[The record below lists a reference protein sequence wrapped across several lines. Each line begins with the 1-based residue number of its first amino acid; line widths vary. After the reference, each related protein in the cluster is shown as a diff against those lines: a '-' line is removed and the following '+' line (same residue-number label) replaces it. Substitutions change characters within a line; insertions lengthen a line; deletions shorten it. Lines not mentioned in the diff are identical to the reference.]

1 MIKKIGFSTNPKTKP
16 ILINDFVELFDNDDI
31 CIKSLALLNEIKTY
45 EYADGKMNAVTGRH
59 DDTVIATALAVQGVR
74 SGVRYH

>member
-1 MIKKIGFSTNPKTKP
+1 MVKKIGFNTNPKTKP

-31 CIKSLALLNEIKTY
+31 HIKSLALLNEMKTY
-45 EYADGKMNAVTGRH
+45 EYADGKMNAIVGKH
-59 DDTVIATALAVQGVR
+59 DDTVIATALAIQGVR